1 MAEYNF
7 DVLSGTSRRLK
18 TGGKYCADDIL
29 VHGTVPEMEYPAEP
43 SDVSSGVSYID
54 ENGQV
59 QYGILDITG
68 VYSQDDGDFIPVEK
82 ITIMGDHYLR
92 MTRAASSAMVYKV
105 TLNIMDG
112 YNYRISCNG
121 VTSTVGLNDHPGY
134 IEVVGPQAIIVENDS
149 AITGLGGGCVFNWQ
163 LASQVNTRLIFDVNG
178 DDSRG
183 SLTLGL
189 WVP

>member
-43 SDVSSGVSYID
+43 SDVSYAVQYID
-54 ENGQV
+54 KDGQV
-59 QYGILDITG
+59 RYGNLDITG

-92 MTRAASSAMVYKV
+92 MTRAASSAMIYKV
-105 TLNIMDG
+105 TLNIEGG
-112 YNYRISCNG
+112 YNYRISYNG
-121 VTSTVGLNDHPGY
+121 DTITYGLNDHPEY
-134 IEVVGPQAIIVENDS
+134 IEVVGPQTIIVENDS
-149 AITGLGGGCVFNWQ
+149 TITGLGGGCVFNWQ
-163 LASQVNTRLIFDVNG
+163 LATRGDTRLLFDVNG

-183 SLTLGL
+183 SLTLDL